1 MNHLKLQIM
10 KTSIIT
16 LFFCTFLA
24 LNNFAQKNSEMV
36 KVGDIF
42 TIAKV
47 DMNNYKYIKF
57 PKDNFII
64 KKGGIANY
72 KNIVNQKV
80 KITALKENNKGK
92 IQATIQLTSGRSF
105 FKSHKSIQVD
115 LKNALAKKELI

>member
-1 MNHLKLQIM
+1 M

-47 DMNNYKYIKF
+47 DMNNYK
-57 PKDNFII
+57 
-64 KKGGIANY
+64 
-72 KNIVNQKV
+72 
-80 KITALKENNKGK
+80 
-92 IQATIQLTSGRSF
+92 
-105 FKSHKSIQVD
+105 
-115 LKNALAKKELI
+115 

>member
-1 MNHLKLQIM
+1 M
-10 KTSIIT
+10 KTSIFT
-16 LFFCTFLA
+16 LFVCAFLS
-24 LNNFAQKNSEMV
+24 LSSFSQKNSDSV

-47 DMNNYKYIKF
+47 EMNNYKHIKF

-80 KITALKENNKGK
+80 KITALEEKKNGK
-92 IQATIQLTSGRSF
+92 TQATIQLTSGRSF
-105 FKSHKSIQVD
+105 FKSHKYIKVD
-115 LKNALAKKELI
+115 LKKALSSKELI

>member
-1 MNHLKLQIM
+1 MM

-64 KKGGIANY
+64 KKKWICRLYKHCESKSKNY
-72 KNIVNQKV
+72 C
-80 KITALKENNKGK
+80 
-92 IQATIQLTSGRSF
+92 
-105 FKSHKSIQVD
+105 FKRK
-115 LKNALAKKELI
+115 